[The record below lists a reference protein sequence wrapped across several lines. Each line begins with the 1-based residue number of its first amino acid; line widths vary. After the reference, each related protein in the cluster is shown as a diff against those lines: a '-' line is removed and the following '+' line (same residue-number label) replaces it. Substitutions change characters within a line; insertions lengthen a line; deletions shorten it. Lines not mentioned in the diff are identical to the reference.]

1 VPDWLAV
8 GAGGFIGAIARHVLG
23 GFVFRQNPQA
33 AFPWGTFSVNLI
45 GCLAIGILA
54 GVVAKSG
61 GFSEQMRL
69 FLFVGLLGGFTT
81 FSAFGLEAMLLVK
94 RSEYSLAGTYM
105 LGSLVL
111 GLLLVVLGFYLGGGR
126 SI

>member
-23 GFVFRQNPQA
+23 GFVFRQNPQ
-33 AFPWGTFSVNLI
+33 GTFSVNLI